1 MTLLTNIF
9 GMRGTSEYTSNLES
23 IRRRGSIDI
32 TDIVTS
38 EELPDAVIEDVSYLE
53 AAEVEL
59 ISDLKTDVAG
69 INSMLSDDT
78 KKRSLR
84 NLLIVRTVLKML
96 PQFIQI
102 TSKKVLSRGEDY
114 SKMDWTAKETFLQNE
129 YNKTLVIV
137 TPSTPVAS
145 GTIGINVVSTSSR
158 LED

>member
-9 GMRGTSEYTSNLES
+9 GTAGTPEYAGNLES

-38 EELPDAVIEDVSYLE
+38 EDLPDTVIEDVTYLE

-59 ISDLKTDVAG
+59 MSDLETDIAG
-69 INSMLSDDT
+69 INSMLLDAT
-78 KKRSLR
+78 KKKSLR

-102 TSKKVLSRGEDY
+102 TSEKIFDRGADFQ
-114 SKMDWTAKETFLQNE
+114 KQTWTEKETLLQNE
-129 YNKTLVIV
+129 YNKTLIILM
-137 TPSTPVAS
+137 PSTPTTS
-145 GTIGINVVSTSSR
+145 GTIDINVVTTRSR
-158 LED
+158 LEG